1 MMISSLSTDA
11 VTAVPGVR
19 VPDTCTSYHNDDDGD
34 DDVAGVGFVASHL
47 VESIIITIR
56 WPLHV
61 VLVYVNN
68 TAPV

>member
-19 VPDTCTSYHNDDDGD
+19 VPDTCKSYHNDDDH
-34 DDVAGVGFVASHL
+34 DDVVGVGFVASHL

-61 VLVYVNN
+61 VLVHVNN
-68 TAPV
+68 TALV